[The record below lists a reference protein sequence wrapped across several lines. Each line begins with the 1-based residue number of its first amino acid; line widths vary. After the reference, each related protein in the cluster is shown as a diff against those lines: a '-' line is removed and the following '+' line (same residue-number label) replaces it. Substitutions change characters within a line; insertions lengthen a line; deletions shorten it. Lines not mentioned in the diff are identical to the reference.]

1 VREALIE
8 DLRAVLEL
16 YAQPELDDGQC
27 LPLEDA
33 EALFDQMHAC
43 PHQRLYVAEVR
54 GHVVGTFTLLIAR
67 NLSHKGAPSAV
78 VESVAV
84 APALQGQGIGQA
96 MMAHAREV
104 CRRAGCYKMALSSNL
119 RRSRAHEFYESIGF
133 ERHGYSF
140 RVAP

>member
-1 VREALIE
+1 
-8 DLRAVLEL
+8 
-16 YAQPELDDGQC
+16 
-27 LPLEDA
+27 
-33 EALFDQMHAC
+33 
-43 PHQRLYVAEVR
+43 
-54 GHVVGTFTLLIAR
+54 
-67 NLSHKGAPSAV
+67 V

-84 APALQGQGIGQA
+84 APDLQGEGVGRA

-119 RRSRAHEFYESIGF
+119 RRSGAHAFYEALGF